1 MNKELSILI
10 KKAREEANLT
20 QEQASEKLNIA
31 WRTLAYYESGQR
43 KIPDDIACLMSDVY
57 EAPVIKY
64 IWLKNTRCGK
74 GLPNINSKNLIENI
88 MSLAIN
94 LKASEN
100 CLQELMTIGL
110 DGKIS
115 AKEKP
120 KYIKIIDTFRLLVKD
135 ITLLR
140 FHKNI

>member
-1 MNKELSILI
+1 MNNDVCKFI
-10 KKAREEANLT
+10 KKCRIEAGLT
-20 QEQASEKLNIA
+20 REQASECLRIS

-57 EAPVIKY
+57 KAPVIKY

-74 GLPNINSKNLIENI
+74 ELPNINSKNLIENI

-94 LKASEN
+94 LKSSEN
-100 CLQELMTIGL
+100 CLQELMIIGL

-115 AKEKP
+115 VKEKP

-140 FHKNI
+140 FHKNV

>member
-1 MNKELSILI
+1 MNKELCILI

-43 KIPDDIACLMSDVY
+43 KIPDDIAYLMSDVY
-57 EAPVIKY
+57 KAPVIKY
-64 IWLKNTRCGK
+64 NTRCGK